1 MVDPLPHYITFNN
14 SNKENTMTTGYAVL
28 VEYWNGSG
36 YSVNGDDTIYVYS
49 DKVTAEKDAQII
61 KNTYGADV
69 DVTVMKVRVR

>member
-1 MVDPLPHYITFNN
+1 
-14 SNKENTMTTGYAVL
+14 MTTGYAVL

-69 DVTVMKVRVR
+69 DVTVMLVAYRYGG